1 MVQPLPALTM
11 RENVML
17 GTFLRHPRRADAA
30 ARADQVLEFMGM
42 RSRADQ
48 LASGLPLAQRKLLE
62 VARAIGTG
70 ARLLLLDEVMAGLN
84 PREAEQVVGLIKRLR
99 EFGITSVGG
108 VEHIMRIVMSL
119 ASRVVVLDQGKKI
132 RRGPAGRGGARP
144 EGGGGLPGLEVRGRR
159 QAMSEPLL
167 RIQDVVAFYGDFQ
180 ALFGVTFEVRPN
192 EVLALLGGNGAG
204 KTTCLRVISGLLRP
218 RSGTVHFEGQDI
230 TRTPPDVIV
239 DLGIAHVP
247 EARQLFPEMTVE
259 ENLYL
264 GSTLRR
270 ARGHRPQ
277 NLERMY
283 SLFPRLGERRR
294 QLAGTLSGGEQQ
306 MVAISR
312 ALMSEPKL
320 LMLDE
325 PSLGLSPKLTEQTL
339 AAVREI
345 AKSVTVLIVEQKVME
360 GLEISDRGYVI
371 EHGQL
376 VKEGSAAQLISDPSI
391 REAYLGL

>member
-1 MVQPLPALTM
+1 
-11 RENVML
+11 
-17 GTFLRHPRRADAA
+17 
-30 ARADQVLEFMGM
+30 
-42 RSRADQ
+42 
-48 LASGLPLAQRKLLE
+48 
-62 VARAIGTG
+62 
-70 ARLLLLDEVMAGLN
+70 
-84 PREAEQVVGLIKRLR
+84 
-99 EFGITSVGG
+99 
-108 VEHIMRIVMSL
+108 
-119 ASRVVVLDQGKKI
+119 
-132 RRGPAGRGGARP
+132 
-144 EGGGGLPGLEVRGRR
+144 
-159 QAMSEPLL
+159 MSEPLL

-180 ALFGVTFEVRPN
+180 ALFGVSFEVRPN
-192 EVLALLGGNGAG
+192 EVLALIGGNGAG

-218 RSGTVHFEGQDI
+218 RTGTVHFEGQDI

-247 EARQLFPEMTVE
+247 EGRQLFPEMTVE

-264 GSTLRR
+264 GSQLRR
-270 ARGHRPQ
+270 ARAHRPQ

-283 SLFPRLGERRR
+283 ALFPRLAERRR

-345 AKSVTVLIVEQKVME
+345 AKSLTVMIVEQKVME

-371 EHGQL
+371 EHGKL
-376 VKEGSAAQLISDPSI
+376 VKEGAAAQLISDPSI

>member
-1 MVQPLPALTM
+1 MTA
-11 RENVML
+11 
-17 GTFLRHPRRADAA
+17 
-30 ARADQVLEFMGM
+30 
-42 RSRADQ
+42 
-48 LASGLPLAQRKLLE
+48 LLE
-62 VARAIGTG
+62 
-70 ARLLLLDEVMAGLN
+70 
-84 PREAEQVVGLIKRLR
+84 LR
-99 EFGITSVGG
+99 E
-108 VEHIMRIVMSL
+108 
-119 ASRVVVLDQGKKI
+119 
-132 RRGPAGRGGARP
+132 
-144 EGGGGLPGLEVRGRR
+144 
-159 QAMSEPLL
+159 
-167 RIQDVVAFYGDFQ
+167 VVAFYGDFQ
-180 ALFGVTFEVRPN
+180 ALFGVSFEVRPN

-204 KTTCLRVISGLLRP
+204 KTTCLRVVSGLLRP
-218 RSGTVHFEGQDI
+218 RSGTVLFEGQDI
-230 TRTPPDVIV
+230 TRTAPDVIV

-247 EARQLFPEMTVE
+247 EGRQLFPEMTVE

-264 GSTLRR
+264 GSQLPR
-270 ARGHRPQ
+270 ARAHRAQ

-283 SLFPRLGERRR
+283 ALFPRLAERRR

-345 AKSVTVLIVEQKVME
+345 AKSVTVMIVEQKVME

-371 EHGQL
+371 EHGML
-376 VKEGSAAQLISDPSI
+376 VKEGAAAQLVADPGI

>member
-1 MVQPLPALTM
+1 
-11 RENVML
+11 
-17 GTFLRHPRRADAA
+17 
-30 ARADQVLEFMGM
+30 
-42 RSRADQ
+42 
-48 LASGLPLAQRKLLE
+48 
-62 VARAIGTG
+62 
-70 ARLLLLDEVMAGLN
+70 
-84 PREAEQVVGLIKRLR
+84 
-99 EFGITSVGG
+99 
-108 VEHIMRIVMSL
+108 
-119 ASRVVVLDQGKKI
+119 
-132 RRGPAGRGGARP
+132 
-144 EGGGGLPGLEVRGRR
+144 
-159 QAMSEPLL
+159 MSEPLL
-167 RIQDVVAFYGDFQ
+167 KLDDVVAFYGDFQ
-180 ALFGVTFEVRPN
+180 ALFGVSFEVRPN

-204 KTTCLRVISGLLRP
+204 KTTCLRVVSGLLRP
-218 RSGTVHFEGQDI
+218 RSGTVHFAGKDI

-247 EARQLFPEMTVE
+247 EGRQLFPEMTVE

-264 GSTLRR
+264 GSQLPR
-270 ARGHRPQ
+270 ARAHRAQ

-283 SLFPRLGERRR
+283 ALFPRLSERRR

-345 AKSVTVLIVEQKVME
+345 AKSVTVMIVEQKVME

-371 EHGQL
+371 EHGKL
-376 VKEGSAAQLISDPSI
+376 VKEGAAAQLIADPSI

>member
-1 MVQPLPALTM
+1 
-11 RENVML
+11 
-17 GTFLRHPRRADAA
+17 
-30 ARADQVLEFMGM
+30 
-42 RSRADQ
+42 
-48 LASGLPLAQRKLLE
+48 
-62 VARAIGTG
+62 
-70 ARLLLLDEVMAGLN
+70 
-84 PREAEQVVGLIKRLR
+84 
-99 EFGITSVGG
+99 
-108 VEHIMRIVMSL
+108 
-119 ASRVVVLDQGKKI
+119 
-132 RRGPAGRGGARP
+132 
-144 EGGGGLPGLEVRGRR
+144 
-159 QAMSEPLL
+159 MSEALL
-167 RIQDVVAFYGDFQ
+167 KLDNVVAYYGDFQ
-180 ALFGVTFEVRPN
+180 ALFGVSFEVRPN

-204 KTTCLRVISGLLRP
+204 KTTCLRVVSGLLRP

-230 TRTPPDVIV
+230 TRTPPDTIV

-247 EARQLFPEMTVE
+247 EGRQLFPEMTVE

-264 GSTLRR
+264 GSQLPR
-270 ARGHRPQ
+270 ARAHRPQ

-283 SLFPRLGERRR
+283 ALFPRLGERKR

-345 AKSVTVLIVEQKVME
+345 AKSVTVMIVEQKVME

-371 EHGQL
+371 EHGKL
-376 VKEGSAAQLISDPSI
+376 VKEGAAAQLISDPSI

>member
-1 MVQPLPALTM
+1 MTA
-11 RENVML
+11 
-17 GTFLRHPRRADAA
+17 
-30 ARADQVLEFMGM
+30 
-42 RSRADQ
+42 
-48 LASGLPLAQRKLLE
+48 
-62 VARAIGTG
+62 
-70 ARLLLLDEVMAGLN
+70 
-84 PREAEQVVGLIKRLR
+84 
-99 EFGITSVGG
+99 
-108 VEHIMRIVMSL
+108 
-119 ASRVVVLDQGKKI
+119 
-132 RRGPAGRGGARP
+132 
-144 EGGGGLPGLEVRGRR
+144 
-159 QAMSEPLL
+159 PLL
-167 RIQDVVAFYGDFQ
+167 QLKDVTAFYGDFQ
-180 ALFGVTFEVRPN
+180 ALFGISFEVRPN

-218 RSGTVHFEGQDI
+218 RSGSVHFEGQDI

-247 EARQLFPEMTVE
+247 EGRQLFPEMTVE

-264 GSTLRR
+264 GSQLRR
-270 ARGHRPQ
+270 ARAHRPQ

-283 SLFPRLGERRR
+283 ALFPRLGERRR

-339 AAVREI
+339 SAVREI
-345 AKSVTVLIVEQKVME
+345 AKSVTVMIVEQKVME

-371 EHGQL
+371 EHGKL
-376 VKEGSAAQLISDPSI
+376 VKEGAATQLIADPSI

>member
-1 MVQPLPALTM
+1 MTA
-11 RENVML
+11 
-17 GTFLRHPRRADAA
+17 
-30 ARADQVLEFMGM
+30 
-42 RSRADQ
+42 
-48 LASGLPLAQRKLLE
+48 
-62 VARAIGTG
+62 
-70 ARLLLLDEVMAGLN
+70 
-84 PREAEQVVGLIKRLR
+84 
-99 EFGITSVGG
+99 
-108 VEHIMRIVMSL
+108 
-119 ASRVVVLDQGKKI
+119 
-132 RRGPAGRGGARP
+132 
-144 EGGGGLPGLEVRGRR
+144 
-159 QAMSEPLL
+159 PLL
-167 RIQDVVAFYGDFQ
+167 QLKDVTAFYSDFQ
-180 ALFGVTFEVRPN
+180 ALFGVSFEVRPN

-204 KTTCLRVISGLLRP
+204 KTTCLRVVSGLLRP

-230 TRTPPDVIV
+230 TRTPPDNIV

-247 EARQLFPEMTVE
+247 EGRQLFPEMTVE

-264 GSTLRR
+264 GSQLPR
-270 ARGHRPQ
+270 ARVNRAA

-283 SLFPRLGERRR
+283 ALFPRLKERRA

-339 AAVREI
+339 AAVRQI
-345 AKSVTVLIVEQKVME
+345 AQEVTVLIVEQKVME

-371 EHGQL
+371 EHGTL
-376 VKEGSAAQLISDPSI
+376 VKEGSAQQLISDPGI

>member
-1 MVQPLPALTM
+1 MTA
-11 RENVML
+11 
-17 GTFLRHPRRADAA
+17 
-30 ARADQVLEFMGM
+30 
-42 RSRADQ
+42 
-48 LASGLPLAQRKLLE
+48 
-62 VARAIGTG
+62 
-70 ARLLLLDEVMAGLN
+70 
-84 PREAEQVVGLIKRLR
+84 
-99 EFGITSVGG
+99 
-108 VEHIMRIVMSL
+108 
-119 ASRVVVLDQGKKI
+119 
-132 RRGPAGRGGARP
+132 
-144 EGGGGLPGLEVRGRR
+144 
-159 QAMSEPLL
+159 PLL
-167 RIQDVVAFYGDFQ
+167 QLKDVTAFYGDFQ
-180 ALFGVTFEVRPN
+180 ALFGVSFEVRPN
-192 EVLALLGGNGAG
+192 EVLALLGGTGAG

-218 RSGTVHFEGQDI
+218 RAGTVHFEGQDI

-247 EARQLFPEMTVE
+247 EGRQLFPEMTVE

-264 GSTLRR
+264 GSQLRR
-270 ARGHRPQ
+270 ARAHRPQ

-283 SLFPRLGERRR
+283 ALFPRLGERRR

-345 AKSVTVLIVEQKVME
+345 SKSVTVMIVEQKVME

-371 EHGQL
+371 EHGKL
-376 VKEGSAAQLISDPSI
+376 VKEGAAAQLISDPSI

>member
-1 MVQPLPALTM
+1 
-11 RENVML
+11 
-17 GTFLRHPRRADAA
+17 
-30 ARADQVLEFMGM
+30 
-42 RSRADQ
+42 
-48 LASGLPLAQRKLLE
+48 
-62 VARAIGTG
+62 
-70 ARLLLLDEVMAGLN
+70 
-84 PREAEQVVGLIKRLR
+84 
-99 EFGITSVGG
+99 
-108 VEHIMRIVMSL
+108 
-119 ASRVVVLDQGKKI
+119 
-132 RRGPAGRGGARP
+132 
-144 EGGGGLPGLEVRGRR
+144 
-159 QAMSEPLL
+159 MSEPLL
-167 RIQDVVAFYGDFQ
+167 KLHDVVAFYGDFQ
-180 ALFGVTFEVRPN
+180 ALFGVSFEVRPN

-230 TRTPPDVIV
+230 TRTPPDTIV

-247 EARQLFPEMTVE
+247 EGRQLFPEMTVE

-264 GSTLRR
+264 GSQLPR
-270 ARGHRPQ
+270 ARAHRAQ

-283 SLFPRLGERRR
+283 ALFPRLSERKR

-345 AKSVTVLIVEQKVME
+345 SKSVTVMIVEQKVME

-371 EHGQL
+371 EHGKL
-376 VKEGSAAQLISDPSI
+376 VKEGAAAQLISDPSI

>member
-1 MVQPLPALTM
+1 
-11 RENVML
+11 
-17 GTFLRHPRRADAA
+17 
-30 ARADQVLEFMGM
+30 
-42 RSRADQ
+42 
-48 LASGLPLAQRKLLE
+48 
-62 VARAIGTG
+62 
-70 ARLLLLDEVMAGLN
+70 
-84 PREAEQVVGLIKRLR
+84 
-99 EFGITSVGG
+99 
-108 VEHIMRIVMSL
+108 
-119 ASRVVVLDQGKKI
+119 
-132 RRGPAGRGGARP
+132 
-144 EGGGGLPGLEVRGRR
+144 
-159 QAMSEPLL
+159 MSEPLL
-167 RIQDVVAFYGDFQ
+167 KLDDVVAYYGDFQ
-180 ALFGVTFEVRPN
+180 ALFGVSFEVRPN

-204 KTTCLRVISGLLRP
+204 KTTCLRVVSGLLRP
-218 RSGTVHFEGQDI
+218 RSGRVHFDGQDI
-230 TRTPPDVIV
+230 TRTAPDVIV

-247 EARQLFPEMTVE
+247 EGRQLFPEMTVE

-264 GSTLRR
+264 GSQLRR
-270 ARGHRPQ
+270 ARAHRAQ

-283 SLFPRLGERRR
+283 ALFPRLSERRR

-345 AKSVTVLIVEQKVME
+345 AKSVTVMIVEQKVME

-371 EHGQL
+371 EHGKL
-376 VKEGSAAQLISDPSI
+376 VKEGAAAQLIADPTI

>member
-1 MVQPLPALTM
+1 MTAL
-11 RENVML
+11 L
-17 GTFLRHPRRADAA
+17 
-30 ARADQVLEFMGM
+30 
-42 RSRADQ
+42 Q
-48 LASGLPLAQRKLLE
+48 L
-62 VARAIGTG
+62 
-70 ARLLLLDEVMAGLN
+70 
-84 PREAEQVVGLIKRLR
+84 
-99 EFGITSVGG
+99 
-108 VEHIMRIVMSL
+108 
-119 ASRVVVLDQGKKI
+119 
-132 RRGPAGRGGARP
+132 
-144 EGGGGLPGLEVRGRR
+144 
-159 QAMSEPLL
+159 
-167 RIQDVVAFYGDFQ
+167 QDVIAFYGDFQ

-192 EVLALLGGNGAG
+192 EVLAILGGNGAG

-218 RSGTVHFEGQDI
+218 RSGTVRFEGQDI
-230 TRTPPDVIV
+230 TRTAPDSIV

-247 EARQLFPEMTVE
+247 EGRQLFPEMTVE

-264 GSTLRR
+264 GSQLPR
-270 ARGHRPQ
+270 ARAHRGA

-283 SLFPRLGERRR
+283 ALFPRLAERRK

-345 AKSVTVLIVEQKVME
+345 AKSVTVMIVEQKVME

-376 VKEGSAAQLISDPSI
+376 VKEGAASQLISDPSI

>member
-1 MVQPLPALTM
+1 MTA
-11 RENVML
+11 
-17 GTFLRHPRRADAA
+17 
-30 ARADQVLEFMGM
+30 
-42 RSRADQ
+42 
-48 LASGLPLAQRKLLE
+48 
-62 VARAIGTG
+62 
-70 ARLLLLDEVMAGLN
+70 
-84 PREAEQVVGLIKRLR
+84 
-99 EFGITSVGG
+99 
-108 VEHIMRIVMSL
+108 
-119 ASRVVVLDQGKKI
+119 
-132 RRGPAGRGGARP
+132 
-144 EGGGGLPGLEVRGRR
+144 
-159 QAMSEPLL
+159 PLL
-167 RIQDVVAFYGDFQ
+167 QLKDVTAFYGDFQ
-180 ALFGVTFEVRPN
+180 ALFGVSFEVRPN

-218 RSGTVHFEGQDI
+218 RSGTVRFEGQDI
-230 TRTPPDVIV
+230 TRTPPDTIV

-247 EARQLFPEMTVE
+247 EGRQLFPEMTVE

-264 GSTLRR
+264 GSQLRR
-270 ARGHRPQ
+270 ARAHRPQ

-283 SLFPRLGERRR
+283 ALFPRLGERRR

-339 AAVREI
+339 SAVREI
-345 AKSVTVLIVEQKVME
+345 AKSVTVMIVEQKVME

-371 EHGQL
+371 EHGKL
-376 VKEGSAAQLISDPSI
+376 VKEGAAAQLISDPSI

>member
-1 MVQPLPALTM
+1 VTA
-11 RENVML
+11 
-17 GTFLRHPRRADAA
+17 
-30 ARADQVLEFMGM
+30 
-42 RSRADQ
+42 
-48 LASGLPLAQRKLLE
+48 LLE
-62 VARAIGTG
+62 
-70 ARLLLLDEVMAGLN
+70 LN
-84 PREAEQVVGLIKRLR
+84 E
-99 EFGITSVGG
+99 
-108 VEHIMRIVMSL
+108 
-119 ASRVVVLDQGKKI
+119 
-132 RRGPAGRGGARP
+132 
-144 EGGGGLPGLEVRGRR
+144 
-159 QAMSEPLL
+159 
-167 RIQDVVAFYGDFQ
+167 VVAFYGDFQ
-180 ALFGVTFEVRPN
+180 ALFGVSFQVQPN

-204 KTTCLRVISGLLRP
+204 KTTCLRVVSGLLRP
-218 RSGTVHFEGQDI
+218 RSGTVRFEGQDI
-230 TRTPPDVIV
+230 TRTPPDDIV

-247 EARQLFPEMTVE
+247 EGRQLFPEMTVE

-264 GSTLRR
+264 GSQLRR
-270 ARGHRPQ
+270 ARAHRPQ

-283 SLFPRLGERRR
+283 ALFPRLGERRR

-345 AKSVTVLIVEQKVME
+345 SKSVTVLIVEQKVME

-371 EHGQL
+371 EHGKL
-376 VKEGSAAQLISDPSI
+376 VKEGSATQLISDPSI

>member
-1 MVQPLPALTM
+1 
-11 RENVML
+11 
-17 GTFLRHPRRADAA
+17 
-30 ARADQVLEFMGM
+30 
-42 RSRADQ
+42 
-48 LASGLPLAQRKLLE
+48 
-62 VARAIGTG
+62 
-70 ARLLLLDEVMAGLN
+70 
-84 PREAEQVVGLIKRLR
+84 
-99 EFGITSVGG
+99 
-108 VEHIMRIVMSL
+108 
-119 ASRVVVLDQGKKI
+119 
-132 RRGPAGRGGARP
+132 
-144 EGGGGLPGLEVRGRR
+144 
-159 QAMSEPLL
+159 MSEPLL
-167 RIQDVVAFYGDFQ
+167 QLKDVVAFYGDFQ
-180 ALFGVTFEVRPN
+180 ALFGVSFEVRPN

-218 RSGTVHFEGQDI
+218 RTGTVHFEGKDI
-230 TRTPPDVIV
+230 TRTPPDTIV

-247 EARQLFPEMTVE
+247 EGRQLFPEMTVE

-264 GSTLRR
+264 GSQLPR
-270 ARGHRPQ
+270 ARAHRAQ

-283 SLFPRLGERRR
+283 ALFPRLGERKR

-345 AKSVTVLIVEQKVME
+345 AKSVTVMIVEQKVME

-371 EHGQL
+371 EHGKL
-376 VKEGSAAQLISDPSI
+376 VKEGAAAQLISDPSI

>member
-1 MVQPLPALTM
+1 MTA
-11 RENVML
+11 
-17 GTFLRHPRRADAA
+17 
-30 ARADQVLEFMGM
+30 
-42 RSRADQ
+42 
-48 LASGLPLAQRKLLE
+48 
-62 VARAIGTG
+62 
-70 ARLLLLDEVMAGLN
+70 
-84 PREAEQVVGLIKRLR
+84 
-99 EFGITSVGG
+99 
-108 VEHIMRIVMSL
+108 
-119 ASRVVVLDQGKKI
+119 
-132 RRGPAGRGGARP
+132 
-144 EGGGGLPGLEVRGRR
+144 
-159 QAMSEPLL
+159 PLL
-167 RIQDVVAFYGDFQ
+167 QLKDVTAFYGDFQ
-180 ALFGVTFEVRPN
+180 ALFGVSFEVRPN

-218 RSGTVHFEGQDI
+218 RAGTVHFEGQDI

-247 EARQLFPEMTVE
+247 EGRQLFPEMTVE

-264 GSTLRR
+264 GSQLRR
-270 ARGHRPQ
+270 ARAHRPQ

-283 SLFPRLGERRR
+283 ALFPRLGERRR

-339 AAVREI
+339 SAVREI
-345 AKSVTVLIVEQKVME
+345 AKSVTVMIVEQKVME

-371 EHGQL
+371 EHGKL
-376 VKEGSAAQLISDPSI
+376 VKEGAAAQLISDPSI

>member
-1 MVQPLPALTM
+1 MTA
-11 RENVML
+11 
-17 GTFLRHPRRADAA
+17 
-30 ARADQVLEFMGM
+30 
-42 RSRADQ
+42 
-48 LASGLPLAQRKLLE
+48 
-62 VARAIGTG
+62 
-70 ARLLLLDEVMAGLN
+70 
-84 PREAEQVVGLIKRLR
+84 
-99 EFGITSVGG
+99 
-108 VEHIMRIVMSL
+108 
-119 ASRVVVLDQGKKI
+119 
-132 RRGPAGRGGARP
+132 
-144 EGGGGLPGLEVRGRR
+144 
-159 QAMSEPLL
+159 PLL
-167 RIQDVVAFYGDFQ
+167 QLKDVTAFYSDFQ
-180 ALFGVTFEVRPN
+180 ALFGVSFEVRPN

-204 KTTCLRVISGLLRP
+204 KTTCLRVVSGLLRP

-230 TRTPPDVIV
+230 TRTPPDSIV

-247 EARQLFPEMTVE
+247 EGRQLFPEMSVE

-264 GSTLRR
+264 GSQLPR
-270 ARGHRPQ
+270 ARAHRAP

-283 SLFPRLGERRR
+283 ALFPRLAERKR

-345 AKSVTVLIVEQKVME
+345 AKSVTVMIVEQKVME

-371 EHGQL
+371 EHGKL
-376 VKEGSAAQLISDPSI
+376 VKEGAASRLISDPGI

>member
-1 MVQPLPALTM
+1 MSA
-11 RENVML
+11 
-17 GTFLRHPRRADAA
+17 
-30 ARADQVLEFMGM
+30 
-42 RSRADQ
+42 
-48 LASGLPLAQRKLLE
+48 LLE
-62 VARAIGTG
+62 
-70 ARLLLLDEVMAGLN
+70 LN
-84 PREAEQVVGLIKRLR
+84 
-99 EFGITSVGG
+99 
-108 VEHIMRIVMSL
+108 
-119 ASRVVVLDQGKKI
+119 
-132 RRGPAGRGGARP
+132 
-144 EGGGGLPGLEVRGRR
+144 
-159 QAMSEPLL
+159 
-167 RIQDVVAFYGDFQ
+167 DVVAFYGDFQ

-218 RSGTVHFEGQDI
+218 RSGTVRFEGKDI
-230 TRTPPDVIV
+230 TRTPPDTIV
-239 DLGIAHVP
+239 DLGIAQVP
-247 EARQLFPEMTVE
+247 EGRQLFPEMTVE

-264 GSTLRR
+264 GSQLPR
-270 ARGHRPQ
+270 ARAHRAG

-283 SLFPRLGERRR
+283 ALFPRLAERRK

-345 AKSVTVLIVEQKVME
+345 AKSVTVMIVEQKVME

-371 EHGQL
+371 EHGKL
-376 VKEGSAAQLISDPSI
+376 VKEGAAAQLISDPGI

>member
-1 MVQPLPALTM
+1 MTA
-11 RENVML
+11 
-17 GTFLRHPRRADAA
+17 
-30 ARADQVLEFMGM
+30 
-42 RSRADQ
+42 
-48 LASGLPLAQRKLLE
+48 LLE
-62 VARAIGTG
+62 
-70 ARLLLLDEVMAGLN
+70 L
-84 PREAEQVVGLIKRLR
+84 
-99 EFGITSVGG
+99 
-108 VEHIMRIVMSL
+108 
-119 ASRVVVLDQGKKI
+119 
-132 RRGPAGRGGARP
+132 
-144 EGGGGLPGLEVRGRR
+144 
-159 QAMSEPLL
+159 
-167 RIQDVVAFYGDFQ
+167 QDVVAYYGDFQ

-192 EVLALLGGNGAG
+192 EVLAILGGNGAG

-218 RSGTVHFEGQDI
+218 RSGTVRFEGQDI
-230 TRTPPDVIV
+230 TRTPPDSIV

-247 EARQLFPEMTVE
+247 EGRQLFPDMTVE

-264 GSTLRR
+264 GSQLPR
-270 ARGHRPQ
+270 ARSHRGT

-283 SLFPRLGERRR
+283 GLFPRLAERRK
-294 QLAGTLSGGEQQ
+294 QMAGTLSGGEQQ

-345 AKSVTVLIVEQKVME
+345 AKSVTVMIVEQKVME

-371 EHGQL
+371 EHGTL
-376 VKEGSAAQLISDPSI
+376 VKEGSASQLIADPSI

>member
-1 MVQPLPALTM
+1 MTA
-11 RENVML
+11 
-17 GTFLRHPRRADAA
+17 
-30 ARADQVLEFMGM
+30 
-42 RSRADQ
+42 
-48 LASGLPLAQRKLLE
+48 LLE
-62 VARAIGTG
+62 
-70 ARLLLLDEVMAGLN
+70 
-84 PREAEQVVGLIKRLR
+84 LR
-99 EFGITSVGG
+99 
-108 VEHIMRIVMSL
+108 
-119 ASRVVVLDQGKKI
+119 
-132 RRGPAGRGGARP
+132 
-144 EGGGGLPGLEVRGRR
+144 
-159 QAMSEPLL
+159 
-167 RIQDVVAFYGDFQ
+167 DVIAFYGDFQ
-180 ALFGVTFEVRPN
+180 ALFGVSFEVRPN

-218 RSGTVHFEGQDI
+218 RSGSVHFEGKDI

-247 EARQLFPEMTVE
+247 EGRQLFPEMTVE

-264 GSTLRR
+264 GSQLPR
-270 ARGHRPQ
+270 ARAHRAQ

-283 SLFPRLGERRR
+283 ALFPRLGERKR

-345 AKSVTVLIVEQKVME
+345 SKSVTVLIVEQKVME

-371 EHGQL
+371 EHGTL
-376 VKEGSAAQLISDPSI
+376 VKEGAAAQLIADPSI

>member
-1 MVQPLPALTM
+1 MTA
-11 RENVML
+11 
-17 GTFLRHPRRADAA
+17 
-30 ARADQVLEFMGM
+30 
-42 RSRADQ
+42 
-48 LASGLPLAQRKLLE
+48 LLE
-62 VARAIGTG
+62 
-70 ARLLLLDEVMAGLN
+70 LN
-84 PREAEQVVGLIKRLR
+84 E
-99 EFGITSVGG
+99 
-108 VEHIMRIVMSL
+108 
-119 ASRVVVLDQGKKI
+119 
-132 RRGPAGRGGARP
+132 
-144 EGGGGLPGLEVRGRR
+144 
-159 QAMSEPLL
+159 
-167 RIQDVVAFYGDFQ
+167 VVAYYGDFQ
-180 ALFGVTFEVRPN
+180 ALFGVSFEVRPN

-230 TRTPPDVIV
+230 TRTPPDDIV

-247 EARQLFPEMTVE
+247 EGRQLFPEMSVE

-264 GSTLRR
+264 GSQLPR
-270 ARGHRPQ
+270 ARAHRAQ

-283 SLFPRLGERRR
+283 ALFPRLAERKR

-345 AKSVTVLIVEQKVME
+345 AKSVTVMIVEQKVME

-371 EHGQL
+371 EHGKL
-376 VKEGSAAQLISDPSI
+376 AKEGAADKLISDPSI

>member
-1 MVQPLPALTM
+1 
-11 RENVML
+11 
-17 GTFLRHPRRADAA
+17 
-30 ARADQVLEFMGM
+30 
-42 RSRADQ
+42 
-48 LASGLPLAQRKLLE
+48 
-62 VARAIGTG
+62 
-70 ARLLLLDEVMAGLN
+70 
-84 PREAEQVVGLIKRLR
+84 
-99 EFGITSVGG
+99 
-108 VEHIMRIVMSL
+108 
-119 ASRVVVLDQGKKI
+119 
-132 RRGPAGRGGARP
+132 
-144 EGGGGLPGLEVRGRR
+144 
-159 QAMSEPLL
+159 MSEALL
-167 RIQDVVAFYGDFQ
+167 KLDDVVAYYGDFQ
-180 ALFGVTFEVRPN
+180 ALFGVSFEVRPN

-204 KTTCLRVISGLLRP
+204 KTTCLRVVSGLLRP
-218 RSGTVHFEGQDI
+218 RSGTVHFEGKDI
-230 TRTPPDVIV
+230 TRTPPDTIV

-247 EARQLFPEMTVE
+247 EGRQLFPEMTVE

-264 GSTLRR
+264 GSQLPR
-270 ARGHRPQ
+270 ARAHRAQ

-283 SLFPRLGERRR
+283 ALFPRLGERKR

-345 AKSVTVLIVEQKVME
+345 AKSVTVMIVEQKVME

-371 EHGQL
+371 EHGRL
-376 VKEGSAAQLISDPSI
+376 VKEGAAAQLISDPSI

>member
-1 MVQPLPALTM
+1 MTAL
-11 RENVML
+11 L
-17 GTFLRHPRRADAA
+17 ALRD
-30 ARADQVLEFMGM
+30 L
-42 RSRADQ
+42 
-48 LASGLPLAQRKLLE
+48 
-62 VARAIGTG
+62 VAY
-70 ARLLLLDEVMAGLN
+70 
-84 PREAEQVVGLIKRLR
+84 
-99 EFGITSVGG
+99 
-108 VEHIMRIVMSL
+108 
-119 ASRVVVLDQGKKI
+119 
-132 RRGPAGRGGARP
+132 
-144 EGGGGLPGLEVRGRR
+144 
-159 QAMSEPLL
+159 
-167 RIQDVVAFYGDFQ
+167 YGDFQ
-180 ALFGVTFEVRPN
+180 ALFGVSFEVRPN

-218 RSGTVHFEGQDI
+218 RSGSVHFEGKDI
-230 TRTPPDVIV
+230 TRTAPDTIV

-247 EARQLFPEMTVE
+247 EGRQLFPEMTVE

-264 GSTLRR
+264 GSQLRR
-270 ARGHRPQ
+270 ARAQRSG

-283 SLFPRLGERRR
+283 ALFPRLAERRK

-312 ALMSEPKL
+312 ALMSEPKQ

-345 AKSVTVLIVEQKVME
+345 AKSVTVMIVEQKVME

-371 EHGQL
+371 EHGKL
-376 VKEGSAAQLISDPSI
+376 VKEGAASQLISDPSI